1 MVASIQT
8 SRDAAT
14 LTWTY
19 AAEAFLATSLP
30 QENRCRPVVRPGLP
44 VQRTSS
50 RFAGQ
55 HDPPV

>member
-1 MVASIQT
+1 VVTSIQT
-8 SRDAAT
+8 SRDAAA

-19 AAEAFLATSLP
+19 APEAFLATSSS
-30 QENRCRPVVRPGLP
+30 QKNCCRPVVRPGLL

-55 HDPPV
+55 QDQPV